1 MNNWK
6 QIAVA
11 VFLVGAAATVVILR
25 GGGSD
30 MTDAEAAMEGHDH
43 AAMLAGLEEARAV
56 QLPPEL
62 ESRTGITFATAV
74 RRDLTRTVRALG
86 RVVYDETRLSDVSP
100 KLDGWAERLHVE
112 FTGAPVRAG
121 EPLLDL
127 YSPTLVAAQ
136 EELILAH
143 RLAEEVEPGSV
154 RAENAQRL
162 LESARRRLLYW
173 DVPEAVV
180 ANIESSGEVS
190 RTVPLLAGASGVVV
204 EKDVVEGGRVT
215 PGTTLYRI
223 ADLSVVWIE
232 ADVFERDLSLVRL
245 GAHAMVSLEAYPGE
259 SFHGMVTYVYPTV
272 DEATRTGTVRIEL
285 SNPELMLKPGMYASI
300 SLDAPGAVGALVVP
314 RGALLL
320 TGERTLVYVRRWDG
334 TLEPREVVAGFAAGQ
349 EIEILSGLE
358 EGEVV
363 VSSASF
369 LVDAESNLGSVTGGA
384 GSTDPGMEEMD
395 HSQHQMGP
403 TPASPDSA
411 GGGMDHGQHR
421 TDSAG
426 GGTNHSGHGRP

>member
-1 MNNWK
+1 MKNWK
-6 QIAVA
+6 QIGIAIS
-11 VFLVGAAATVVILR
+11 LVGAAALVVILR
-25 GGGSD
+25 GGSD
-30 MTDAEAAMEGHDH
+30 MTEAEAAMEGHDH

-74 RRDLTRTVRALG
+74 RRDLARTVRALG
-86 RVVYDETRLSDVSP
+86 RVEYDETRLSAVSP
-100 KLDGWAERLHVE
+100 KLEGWAERLYVE

-121 EPLLDL
+121 EPLLDI

-136 EELILAH
+136 EELILAR

-154 RAENAQRL
+154 REENAQRL

-173 DVPEAVV
+173 DVPEDVV
-180 ANIESSGEVS
+180 AAIEASGEVS
-190 RTVPLLAGASGVVV
+190 RTVPLLSGASGVVV

-223 ADLSVVWIE
+223 ADLSVVWLE
-232 ADVFERDLSLVRL
+232 ADVFERDLSLVRV
-245 GAHAMVSLEAYPGE
+245 GAHATVSLEAYPGE
-259 SFHGMVTYVYPTV
+259 AFHGMVTYVYPIV
-272 DEATRTGTVRIEL
+272 DQATRTGTVRVEL
-285 SNPELMLKPGMYASI
+285 ANPELMLKPGMYASI
-300 SLDAPGAVGALVVP
+300 SLDAPGSVGALVVP

-334 TLEPREVVAGFAAGQ
+334 TLEPREVVAGLAAGR

-384 GSTDPGMEEMD
+384 ASTDPAMDEMD
-395 HSQHQMGP
+395 HSQHQMAPGP
-403 TPASPDSA
+403 PSPDSA
-411 GGGMDHGQHR
+411 AGAMDHSQHG

-426 GGTNHSGHGRP
+426 GGGDHSGHGRP